1 MYSNW
6 KMELEDLISLCQN
19 GSESE
24 KCVALVKLEK
34 MGIKA
39 KEAVPVIVELLD
51 FPEDGVR
58 SNAASA
64 LGKIADKDVGV
75 KLLPLLKDPDSY
87 IRTEAVESLGLL
99 GYAEGV
105 RDIVD
110 LLQTDEDYLVRL
122 CAAEALGNLN
132 DRSAIPALIEALNDP
147 NEGVRAYAADSIGLL
162 GVVEA
167 LPILQQKIEF
177 ESSLL
182 TRAFI
187 FSALYKIGDEKYL
200 FSLVKMLETVDYS
213 LAITIFNLMGYIAT
227 PQNAALLKEL
237 ILAFTQ
243 SRPSLDPHEPL
254 YPNPSALIK
263 HLDSLIKSG
272 SEVNN

>member
-1 MYSNW
+1 
-6 KMELEDLISLCQN
+6 
-19 GSESE
+19 
-24 KCVALVKLEK
+24 
-34 MGIKA
+34 MGVKA

-64 LGKIADKDVGV
+64 LGKIANKDVGG

-99 GYAEGV
+99 GYAQGLH
-105 RDIVD
+105 DIVD

-132 DRSAIPALIEALNDP
+132 DKSAMPALIAALNDS

-167 LPILQQKIEF
+167 LPILQQKLES
-177 ESSLL
+177 ESSQF
-182 TRAFI
+182 TRVFTL
-187 FSALYKIGDEKYL
+187 SALYRLGDEKSL
-200 FSLVKMLETVDYS
+200 FSLIKMLETTGYS
-213 LAITIFNLMGYIAT
+213 LALTIFNLIHGLAT

-243 SRPSLDPHEPL
+243 SRPSLDPHQPL
-254 YPNPSALIK
+254 YPNPSDLIK
-263 HLDSLIKSG
+263 HLDSLTKST
-272 SEVNN
+272 SQANN